1 MRGLSRSH
9 DDACDVALERV
20 DLVRA
25 VVGEVERAGR
35 RMDRQGDGEVQRN
48 APRRIRGRKLVD
60 ANPCYALECPP
71 LPSDPNTI
79 DLVWRSD
86 EQRFAGALD
95 LERPT
100 PPDEPN
106 ARRCHGLA
114 DAEIGRVARSPAAWM
129 LPLGSMSDAITAA
142 CDNRCLQRR
151 RRCRGPP
158 TSASTARPRRHQPQ
172 APFPRRSD
180 DAIPNAADAVIFM
193 VGDVEALVA
202 RDRDM
207 LGESRARCSKC
218 HRCSRARQSPRR
230 GSAWRLAVDSPHLIG
245 IQGRDVD
252 VPSAIDVEPVRKR
265 ARARVAIRPSTDTT
279 RTR

>member
-114 DAEIGRVARSPAAWM
+114 DAELGRVARSAARD
-129 LPLGSMSDAITAA
+129 GVDVAARVDVSNAITGGR
-142 CDNRCLQRR
+142 CDNHV
-151 RRCRGPP
+151 
-158 TSASTARPRRHQPQ
+158 ARIV
-172 APFPRRSD
+172 D
-180 DAIPNAADAVIFM
+180 VDAERAADLRIDRATPV
-193 VGDVEALVA
+193 ALAPATIAPKV
-202 RDRDM
+202 
-207 LGESRARCSKC
+207 
-218 HRCSRARQSPRR
+218 
-230 GSAWRLAVDSPHLIG
+230 
-245 IQGRDVD
+245 
-252 VPSAIDVEPVRKR
+252 
-265 ARARVAIRPSTDTT
+265 
-279 RTR
+279 